1 MSDATF
7 LYVTIDA
14 VDAEGT
20 AAFWAAFLGTEVED
34 RMEEGRFVFLRGRD
48 DLPVVCIQRVP
59 ELKQGKNRVHLDLA
73 VRDLDAATRRIE
85 ELGGRWVDGRDRT
98 LDPFPWRTMAD
109 PDGNE
114 FDIALVAE

>member
-1 MSDATF
+1 MTDARL

-14 VDAEGT
+14 VDAERT
-20 AAFWAAFLGTEVED
+20 AAFWAALLGTEID
-34 RMEEGRFVFLRGRD
+34 DWIDDGRFAFLGGRE

-59 ELKQGKNRVHLDLA
+59 EPKQGKNRVHIDLA
-73 VRDLDAATRRIE
+73 VHDLDAATRRIE
-85 ELGGRWVDGRDRT
+85 ELGGRWLDGQDRV
-98 LDPFPWRTMAD
+98 LDPFRWRTMAD